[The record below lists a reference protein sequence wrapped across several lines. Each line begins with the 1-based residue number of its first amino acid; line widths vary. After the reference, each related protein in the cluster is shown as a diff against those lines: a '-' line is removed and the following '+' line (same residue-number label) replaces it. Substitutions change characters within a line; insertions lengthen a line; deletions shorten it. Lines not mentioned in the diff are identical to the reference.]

1 VVSVA
6 EMREIDAEAQR
17 RVPLEQLVERAGA
30 AVARAALALMGGA
43 YGRRAVVVAGKGHNG
58 DDGRVAAGRL
68 RRRGVRV
75 AVLEA
80 AEAEGQ
86 RLPPC
91 HLVVD
96 AAYGTGFRGHYRAPL
111 PPPGAKV
118 LAVDIPSG
126 VNGDTGEAE
135 DDAVRAAATVTF
147 AALKPGLLLGQ
158 GSERSGAVTVA
169 DIGLDVSRV
178 RALLVEDGDVSRR
191 LPPRPREAHKWQTAV
206 YVAAGSPGMR
216 GAAELCSRA
225 AMRAGAGM
233 VRLGMPGAGPQDLPA
248 SEAVA
253 RALPGDDWAAEVL
266 SEIERFRALVVGP
279 GLGRGEAARAA
290 VRRLVAEA
298 PVPVVVDADGLN
310 LLGRAEEV
318 AGLASGRRAPLVM
331 TPHAGEFSRLAGE
344 GPGPDRLASTRALA
358 RRAAAVVL
366 LKGSTT
372 VVASPG
378 PEGRV
383 LLSSAG
389 SPRLATAGTGDV
401 LSGVVAAFIA
411 QGLEA
416 EEAAALA
423 AHAHGAA
430 AGLGHERGLV
440 AGDLLHL
447 LPAWLSA
454 VTAASG
460 GTGASGG

>member
-1 VVSVA
+1 MSVG
-6 EMREIDAEAQR
+6 EMKEIDAEAQQ

-30 AVARAALALMGGA
+30 AVARSALAGLAGA
-43 YGRRAVVVAGKGHNG
+43 YGQRVVVVAGKGHNG
-58 DDGRVAAGRL
+58 DDGRVAAARL

-75 AVLEA
+75 AVVEA

-86 RLPPC
+86 LLSPC
-91 HLVVD
+91 DLVID
-96 AAYGTGFRGHYRAPL
+96 AAYGTGFRGRYRAPAA
-111 PPPGAKV
+111 PPGAAV

-126 VNGDTGEAE
+126 VNGDTGEAD
-135 DDAVRAAATVTF
+135 DDAVRADATVTF

-158 GSERSGAVTVA
+158 GPERSGTVTVA
-169 DIGLDVSRV
+169 DIGLDVSRA
-178 RALLVEDGDVSRR
+178 RTHLVEDADVSGQ

-233 VRLGMPGAGPQDLPA
+233 VRLGMPGAAPSDLPA

-253 RALPGDDWAAEVL
+253 RALAPADWAGEVL
-266 SEIERFRALVVGP
+266 AELDRFRVLVVGP
-279 GLGRGEAARAA
+279 GLGRGEAAREA

-310 LLGRAEEV
+310 LLGRAEDV
-318 AGLASGRRAPLVM
+318 ALLAKGRTGPLLL

-344 GPGPDRLASTRALA
+344 APGADRLASARGLA
-358 RRAAAVVL
+358 RRASAVVL

-372 VVASPG
+372 VVASPE

-383 LLSSAG
+383 LLSASGSA
-389 SPRLATAGTGDV
+389 RLATAGTGDV
-401 LSGVVAAFIA
+401 LSGVIGAFIA
-411 QGLEA
+411 QGLDTFVG
-416 EEAAALA
+416 AALA
-423 AHAHGAA
+423 AHTHGGASR
-430 AGLGHERGLV
+430 LGHDRGLV
-440 AGDLLHL
+440 AADLLHL
-447 LPAWLSA
+447 LPEWLSA
-454 VTAASG
+454 VTG
-460 GTGASGG
+460 GGVGGLDG